1 MDTRFAQ
8 LSFDHSV
15 IFHIH
20 LLQERGERTDRRSV
34 LAVRTDG
41 PYFQNPN
48 ILDAWLAEFYY
59 QWSSA
64 ARTFRY
70 QELRNRFIPSEFLT
84 SLTALAVSL
93 RTGISKLYP
102 PISLSMSMHF
112 PIISMRDDPTMK

>member
-1 MDTRFAQ
+1 MDTLFAQ

-20 LLQERGERTDRRSV
+20 LQESGGRTDRRSV

-48 ILDAWLAEFYY
+48 ILDAWIGEFYY
-59 QWSSA
+59 QWSPA
-64 ARTFRY
+64 VRTFRY

-102 PISLSMSMHF
+102 PISLSMSTHF